1 MDPKQAQQIARHH
14 LGDALMSVY
23 RGGPYADQWTV
34 QTGAPSVGIPGGL
47 FTAATVEEAAQAAA
61 DQLRAQGW
69 TPSHARLEWQRR
81 PAETSAERDPMP
93 ESANLVLQIGRLDAP
108 LYVLSIE
115 ADPDEPDMWCCQ
127 GRGPVFVFGPL
138 SEVLAAIAEWCA
150 ANLPLW
156 LPPFPGDSR

>member
-1 MDPKQAQQIARHH
+1 MDQKEATKVARHH
-14 LGDALMSVY
+14 LGDRY
-23 RGGPYADQWTV
+23 HWHGRGGPHADGWIV
-34 QTGAPSVGIPGGL
+34 QAVPNAGHMIVGKGDSV
-47 FTAATVEEAAQAAA
+47 EAAARDAA